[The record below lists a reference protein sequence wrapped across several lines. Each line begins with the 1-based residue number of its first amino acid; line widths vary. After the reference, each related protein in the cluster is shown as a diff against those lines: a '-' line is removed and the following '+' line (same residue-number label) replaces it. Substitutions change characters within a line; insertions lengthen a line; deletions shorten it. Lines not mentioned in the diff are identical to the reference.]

1 MIPVKKFLPL
11 IAGAALGYAYWHFI
25 GCSSGHCP
33 LTSTWYISTGYGALV
48 GASFLLPGR
57 PARREGATRNTSAGE
72 HNDSQ

>member
-1 MIPVKKFLPL
+1 MKKFIPL
-11 IAGAALGYAYWHFI
+11 LAGAALGYAYWHFI

-57 PARREGATRNTSAGE
+57 PAKRKDPAGDQTTE
-72 HNDSQ
+72 SNKESQ